1 MIKYGYTIL
10 YVENV
15 EKIIAFYNE
24 AFGFTQKFITPEK
37 DYAEL
42 ETGATVLAFA
52 SFSVAE
58 YNGIEI
64 AKSALINKPPSF
76 ELTFVTNDIQID
88 FKKAIDAGAKL
99 VKEPSSKPWGQIVAY
114 VRDINGFL
122 IELCTPIES

>member
-15 EKIIAFYNE
+15 QRTIDFYKNAFNYN
-24 AFGFTQKFITPEK
+24 QKFITPES

-42 ETGATVLAFA
+42 ETGETVLAFA
-52 SFSVAE
+52 SYDVAK
-58 YNGIEI
+58 YNEIEI
-64 AKSALINKPPSF
+64 AKLDSIKLPPAF
-76 ELTFVTNDIQID
+76 ELTFVTNDILND
-88 FKKAIDAGAKL
+88 LKKAIDAGAKL

-122 IELCTPIES
+122 IELCTPIEK

>member
-15 EKIIAFYNE
+15 QKTIDFYKNAFN
-24 AFGFTQKFITPEK
+24 FNLKFITPES

-42 ETGATVLAFA
+42 ETGETVLAFA
-52 SFSVAE
+52 SYDVAK
-58 YNGIEI
+58 YNDIEI
-64 AKSALINKPPSF
+64 AKSDSIKLPPAF
-76 ELTFVTNDIQID
+76 ELTFVSNDILND
-88 FKKAIDAGAKL
+88 LKKAIDAGAKL

-122 IELCTPIES
+122 IELCTPIEK